1 MLPYLKTVNID
12 GMKVEGPKILPLG
25 KGDQELQMLETLKRS
40 GFNGSIG
47 ILGHVDDED
56 VKVVLTRN
64 LDGLKSLLKIMGE
77 EEALTTY

>member
-25 KGDQELQMLETLKRS
+25 KGDQELQMLETLNRS